1 MAAVSQAVA
10 GTVGRTRAARDIAGQ
25 LVLRAAN
32 LVLGVGV
39 TLLVVRA
46 LGDDGFG
53 QWSTLFAVSTVM
65 TYFGTLG
72 LERVAVERAAAQPE
86 RQAEWVGALLTL
98 QLALGVPV
106 ALAMLA
112 VLLLIADG
120 STMRIA
126 AAIIS
131 VLPLGAALASLRVVL
146 QLQVRNTLSTA
157 FEVANGVLWA
167 AFVGVVVLAGAEGLV
182 LLAVGFTAITLLT
195 SVSCAVV
202 AARAGPIRIAGSRAR
217 WRPLVRLG
225 LPVGV
230 GGLLVLAYGYIDQV
244 FVFELAG
251 ARDAGLYGSVYR
263 IFERIQFLPSTV
275 MVTLFPIIVA
285 ARRVDPERARRL
297 FHQALDYLMMMSL
310 PALTIALAGPE
321 AIVRLL
327 FGAEFADAAPAL
339 PVLMGGFVVVA
350 VGYLCGYLIIAYE
363 LQWRFMA
370 FAAAALVFNVA
381 ANLALVPEY
390 GFMAAAWITL
400 ATEVLVTGLS
410 LHAVCRALGVV
421 PTGRRLDRIAAA
433 ALAVGALGWLLRV
446 AGVPTAAWAVAALA
460 AYPPLLLAL
469 RVLDVGE
476 LRALARW

>member
-10 GTVGRTRAARDIAGQ
+10 ATVGRTRAARDIVGQ
-25 LVLRAAN
+25 LALRAAN
-32 LVLGVGV
+32 IVLGIGV

-46 LGDDGFG
+46 LGDQGFG

-65 TYFGTLG
+65 SYFGTLG

-106 ALAMLA
+106 ALVTLA
-112 VLLLIADG
+112 VLVLIADG

-126 AAIIS
+126 AAIVS
-131 VLPLGAALASLRVVL
+131 PLPLCAALASLRVVL

-157 FEVANGVLWA
+157 FELANGVLWA
-167 AFVGVVVLAGAEGLV
+167 AFVGIVVLADAEGLV
-182 LLAVGFTAITLLT
+182 LLSAGFTAITLLT
-195 SVSCAVV
+195 NAACALV
-202 AARAGPIRIAGSRAR
+202 ARRAGPIRIAGAR
-217 WRPLVRLG
+217 RLWRPLVRLG
-225 LPVGV
+225 LPVGI
-230 GGLLVLAYGYIDQV
+230 GGLLVLGYGYIDQII
-244 FVFELAG
+244 VFELAG
-251 ARDAGLYGSVYR
+251 ARDAGLYGAVYR

-297 FHQALDYLMMMSL
+297 FHRALDYLVAMSL
-310 PALTIALAGPE
+310 PAFTIALAGPE
-321 AIVRLL
+321 ALVRLL

-339 PVLMGGFVVVA
+339 PVLMGGFVLVA
-350 VGYLCGYLIIAYE
+350 IGYLCGYLIIAYE
-363 LQWRFMA
+363 LQWRFIA
-370 FAAAALVFNVA
+370 IASTALVFNVA
-381 ANLALVPEY
+381 ANLVLVPEH
-390 GFMAAAWITL
+390 GFMAAAWITF
-400 ATEVLVTGLS
+400 ATEVLVSGLS
-410 LHAVCRALGVV
+410 LHAVCRALGVL

-433 ALAVGALGWLLRV
+433 ALAVGVLAWVLRV
-446 AGVPTAAWAVAALA
+446 AGVPTAAWAAAALI

-469 RVLDVGE
+469 RVLDAGE